1 MRVGTKQFERVSE
14 LMVRHE
20 YQTVAGAAAVMSW
33 LPSPERSLG
42 KPGTRDS
49 LDQLRAL
56 VLMKHGGDPYVVIQD
71 YRAER
76 AAVLRKKAMK
86 HGFDRGSNR
95 NDGLGSYDSR
105 RTAGL
110 LGELAATEYRHREA

>member
-76 AAVLRKKAMK
+76 AAHSV
-86 HGFDRGSNR
+86 H
-95 NDGLGSYDSR
+95 R
-105 RTAGL
+105 RLLFTRAQHD
-110 LGELAATEYRHREA
+110 LGEGQAHFQSS